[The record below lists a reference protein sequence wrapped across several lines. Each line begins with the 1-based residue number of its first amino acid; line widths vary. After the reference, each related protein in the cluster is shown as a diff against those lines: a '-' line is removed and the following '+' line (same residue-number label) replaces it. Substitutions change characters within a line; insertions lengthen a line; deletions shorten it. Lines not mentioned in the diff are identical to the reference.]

1 MSLDANLK
9 RVLFI
14 CKNNSGRSQMAEAI
28 LRHIYGENFEVYSA
42 GSDPRPI
49 NHLTIKVLKEIGI
62 DASSQES
69 KCLQKFQGQEFD
81 LVVSLCGDEDDACP
95 VFLTGKKYIHQG
107 FKDPAGIK
115 RDKQHRLKLFREI
128 RDEIYRWIEDEFLDD
143 NILE

>member
-1 MSLDANLK
+1 MSDANLK

-28 LRHIYGENFEVYSA
+28 LKHLYGENFEVSSA
-42 GSDPRPI
+42 GSHPRPI
-49 NHLTIKVLKEIGI
+49 NPLTIEVLQEIGI

-69 KCLQKFQGQEFD
+69 KNLQKFQGQEFD
-81 LVVSLCGDEDDACP
+81 LVVSLCGDEDEACP
-95 VFLTGKKYIHQG
+95 VFLTGKKYAHQG

-115 RDKQHRLKLFREI
+115 GDKKYQLKLFREI
-128 RDEIYRWIEDEFLDD
+128 RDSIFLWIESEFQDD

>member
-1 MSLDANLK
+1 MSPDANLK

-28 LRHIYGENFEVYSA
+28 LRHLYGENFEVYSA

-49 NHLTIKVLKEIGI
+49 NPHTIEVLDEIGI
-62 DASSQES
+62 DASPQES
-69 KCLQKFQGQEFD
+69 KSLQIFQGQEFD
-81 LVVSLCGDEDDACP
+81 VVVSLCGDEDEACP

-115 RDKQHRLKLFREI
+115 GDKKNQIKIFREI
-128 RDEIYRWIEDEFLDD
+128 RDEIYRWIEDEFQDD